1 MTSFID
7 LMNSIVWSDADIAN
21 RVTQIIRASY
31 SPDDELK
38 AARLARKP
46 DKSTDD
52 VAYIAAV
59 DAVITAAIKHGRLAR
74 ADMSLLQFALD
85 YEAAQAR
92 LALPVAT
99 GPALMAVEQAG
110 MAVEVP
116 NPALQQDA
124 DERDAA
130 QAVLDGAAP
139 ETLELVALRT
149 PVSVAAVDGEVA
161 L

>member
-1 MTSFID
+1 MNSFID
-7 LMNSIVWSDADIAN
+7 LMAGVVWSDADIAN

-46 DKSTDD
+46 DKSADD
-52 VAYIAAV
+52 AAYIAAV
-59 DAVITAAIKHGRLAR
+59 DVVITDAIKQGRAAR
-74 ADMSLLQFALD
+74 ADMALLRAALD

-92 LALPVAT
+92 LAFPVVA
-99 GPALMAVEQAG
+99 GPTLIAVEQDG
-110 MAVEVP
+110 IAVEVP

-124 DERDAA
+124 DERSAA
-130 QAVLDGAAP
+130 QEVLDAAAP
-139 ETLELVALRT
+139 EVLALVALRAT
-149 PVSVAAVDGEVA
+149 VEAVDEEVA

>member
-1 MTSFID
+1 MTSFVNLLSRD
-7 LMNSIVWSDADIAN
+7 RWTQADISN
-21 RVTQIIRASY
+21 RVMQVIRASF

-38 AARLARKP
+38 AARLARK
-46 DKSTDD
+46 TDPTAED

-59 DAVITAAIKHGRLAR
+59 DAAITSAIKQGRAAR
-74 ADMSLLQFALD
+74 TDMALLHAALD

-92 LALPVAT
+92 LALPVVT
-99 GPALMAVEQAG
+99 GPALIVVEQTG

-149 PVSVAAVDGEVA
+149 PVAMVDGEVA